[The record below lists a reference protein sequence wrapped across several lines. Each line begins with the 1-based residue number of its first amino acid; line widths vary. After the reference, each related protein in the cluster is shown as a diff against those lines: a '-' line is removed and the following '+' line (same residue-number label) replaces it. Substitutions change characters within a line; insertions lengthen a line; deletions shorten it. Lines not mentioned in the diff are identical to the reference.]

1 MINISLPQAPRLTR
15 QEGNKASFIIEG
27 LFPGY
32 GTTVANALRRVVL
45 SSLPGAGVIGVKI
58 KGVDHEFSTIPGV
71 MEDVATMLLNIKKMR
86 FYVHE
91 AGIFEGHLAVKGEHN
106 VTAADFKV
114 PSQVDMVNGKLPIAT
129 LTDKKADLQ
138 ITIWVT
144 RGVGYELMEERSI
157 KTPVQGIGVISVDT
171 LYSPVV
177 AASFNVENMRV
188 QDRTDY
194 NRITFTI
201 ETDGTITP
209 QRAFEQAVSILLA
222 QFDTLKQVEGI
233 KKQDVEEAFI
243 KEVEQEKGKGEVSPR
258 AGQGEVALSG
268 RNFISHLKLSSR
280 IEKIFKSQRI
290 KTIAQLAQKNDE
302 ELMKIDGIGEAA
314 LKEVKRKLGK
324 AGFLLGTIK

>member
-1 MINISLPQAPRLTR
+1 MITISLPQAPRLTR
-15 QEGNKASFIIEG
+15 QEGNKASFTIEG

-91 AGIFEGHLAVKGEHN
+91 AGIFEGHLAVNGEHN

-114 PSQVDMVNGKLPIAT
+114 PSQVDIVNPKLSIAT

-157 KTPVQGIGVISVDT
+157 KTPVQGIGVLSVDT

-188 QDRTDY
+188 HDRTDY
-194 NRITFTI
+194 NRVTFTI

-209 QRAFEQAVSILLA
+209 QSAFEQAVSILLA

-233 KKQDVEEAFI
+233 KKQEIKEAF
-243 KEVEQEKGKGEVSPR
+243 KEGEQEKGKEQVI
-258 AGQGEVALSG
+258 AKATQGEPALSG
-268 RNFISHLKLSSR
+268 RNFINHLKLSSR
-280 IEKIFKSQRI
+280 IEKIFKSHRI

-324 AGFLLGTIK
+324 AGFLLGIMK